1 MLPAGQVHR
10 LPAALADRLGLPLIE
25 GDALHPPA
33 NVAAMRARRPLTD
46 VDRRSWLD
54 AVGAALAVARK
65 RSDQEA
71 RSTPAPDG

>member
-10 LPAALADRLGLPLIE
+10 LAAALAGRLGLQLIG

-33 NVAAMRARRPLTD
+33 NVVAMRARRPLTD